1 LPLVE
6 AGASTIKLAG
16 ARAMHPSDLHVTL
29 CFLGSVDESRIEALR
44 LRAAALRA
52 DAFTLQ
58 FDRIE
63 LWRESRVLVAAC
75 SQIPAAGQALAQGL
89 QLAASELGL
98 APDRKSWRPH
108 LTLAR
113 SVLPRHLPAEMQAER
128 PLTNSLAWSASSFFL
143 AESLLSAQPRRY
155 ATLGSWPLR

>member
-1 LPLVE
+1 
-6 AGASTIKLAG
+6 
-16 ARAMHPSDLHVTL
+16 MHPSDLHVTL
-29 CFLGSVDESRIEALR
+29 CFLGSVEESRLESLR
-44 LRAAALRA
+44 SRAAALRA
-52 DAFTLQ
+52 DAFTLE

-75 SQIPAAGQALAQGL
+75 SQIPTAGLALARGL
-89 QLAASELGL
+89 HLATSELGL
-98 APDRKSWRPH
+98 APDRKPWLPH

-113 SVLPRHLPAEMQAER
+113 SVLPRHLPAERQAER
-128 PLTNSLAWSASSFFL
+128 RLPSSLTWSASSFFL